1 MRLRTFILTIA
12 CLLPLLVSIHSCTHT
27 ENTDQS
33 NTRTREIL
41 DSLFVVWNDLQYKGH
56 SDSLADVTRPWLG
69 YFIEEE
75 DTEGIVYTATAIAQ
89 AYCLNNTDSS
99 RRYLDIIARYSED
112 TDVID
117 TKLKITLYNIQAT
130 NALKSGLDYYSALY
144 YYISGY
150 ELIRSTG
157 DIKGQLVFLCN
168 IVNLFYVRSDNQGMR
183 YARTAYELASKDD
196 SFTLVHE
203 YPYMS
208 MAQMY
213 YLSDSMDRA
222 RAFLDTTETMA
233 LKSSHTDLYS
243 SMYLLKADLTLATDM
258 DTAAAV
264 DCYDKALLYTSES
277 EPGINSLIYL
287 HYGAL
292 CEQTGDYR
300 KALSLYKQ
308 GLDISDEYYNLEFR
322 GELLMHIA
330 DLYAA
335 MGQDAKAISYYLE
348 LSRFTRK
355 YNSREKDNGFSNM
368 LVSYLDMGY
377 RNEISQ
383 QQLALMKVRK
393 ERTVLFAVIII
404 VFILS
409 GSLLLLYLRKIQW
422 YKTLVAQHQSYLKQI
437 NAETADYQ
445 QDQASSQTDD
455 KLKELFIRIE
465 QTMRKE
471 KFFKLKNIT
480 LDTLA
485 QKLSSNRS
493 YVSKAINTFAGVSF
507 YQYVNSYRIREAANI
522 ISSPDN
528 DIPFKQ
534 LADELGYNSVSVF
547 GQAFKKETGCTP
559 NFYRKEVRSRL
570 AAD

>member
-1 MRLRTFILTIA
+1 
-12 CLLPLLVSIHSCTHT
+12 
-27 ENTDQS
+27 
-33 NTRTREIL
+33 
-41 DSLFVVWNDLQYKGH
+41 
-56 SDSLADVTRPWLG
+56 
-69 YFIEEE
+69 
-75 DTEGIVYTATAIAQ
+75 
-89 AYCLNNTDSS
+89 
-99 RRYLDIIARYSED
+99 
-112 TDVID
+112 
-117 TKLKITLYNIQAT
+117 
-130 NALKSGLDYYSALY
+130 
-144 YYISGY
+144 
-150 ELIRSTG
+150 
-157 DIKGQLVFLCN
+157 
-168 IVNLFYVRSDNQGMR
+168 
-183 YARTAYELASKDD
+183 
-196 SFTLVHE
+196 
-203 YPYMS
+203 
-208 MAQMY
+208 
-213 YLSDSMDRA
+213 
-222 RAFLDTTETMA
+222 MA

-258 DTAAAV
+258 DTAAAI

-287 HYGAL
+287 HYGVL

-335 MGQDAKAISYYLE
+335 MDQNDKAISYYLE

-437 NAETADYQ
+437 NAETADYP
-445 QDQASSQTDD
+445 QDQTSSQTDD
-455 KLKELFIRIE
+455 RLKELFIRIE

-471 KFFKLKNIT
+471 KFFKQKNIT

-522 ISSPDN
+522 ISSPDS
-528 DIPFKQ
+528 DIPSSSWQTSWVTIPSPFSDR
-534 LADELGYNSVSVF
+534 LS
-547 GQAFKKETGCTP
+547 
-559 NFYRKEVRSRL
+559 RKRPDVPPISTAKRSDHALRQTDFL
-570 AAD
+570 